1 MAKTTTQ
8 KAVEGLSMMAVM
20 LFPLAL
26 VLGLG
31 IVAPSMGGDLV
42 APRNGLPSESRV
54 DVVPVTGRLQLT
66 ERRIP
71 KLFSFGQLQALNNT
85 SSFSEVFSLSSTS
98 SSTVA
103 STPTGSCTE
112 SVDGVSVTSRVVVN
126 GSRFGACYSNVT
138 FSVND
143 YPAYFTSQIE
153 DGLVVRG
160 EEGLFV
166 WQLTTS
172 NETSYYWVLTWLKP
186 DGLESDRIICRN
198 NVDASSAGI
207 PTSTILDGQWGCD
220 VNGDGQYDNVDDIQV
235 DCGCSA
241 GTDAE
246 EYYTCQEY
254 EDLAL
259 NSYGGIIFSNGASL
273 DGCYKVNTTMI
284 SIDGYH
290 PYFAGPV
297 EDGVATLFVRSYAN
311 SLDDA
316 STLLWSVG
324 IYYENGVDSAC
335 LLDAEVLN
343 TTVDSASP
351 LSDGNWFCDLDSDGR
366 YEPYDG
372 DIDVQCACIDETY
385 TTCFEY
391 GEGISLDS
399 SIVFDGE
406 HIRGCYLPTR
416 FLLDDARVFTPTGE
430 KETAVGALQVVILP
444 HEDAAINF
452 DDKVWTVA
460 RVHEYDEDTQVITF
474 EVICLTLIPNVDL
487 PTDPLLQGEWLCL
500 DASGQTFTRLDADFD
515 EMKCGC
521 RGNASSSSS
530 SIPVPSSTPTPT
542 QDAMATTS
550 NILFPTSTM
559 EGTPTPV
566 RTFLSP
572 TRLPVGTGTNTE
584 VVATEDAEQATPI
597 GIIVGGSIGGVI
609 LVAGV
614 VTMFLCARGD
624 SQRRVGHIRHS
635 PKVKTSNGD
644 HSEKTRVHNLPGLPQ
659 THSLPSVNR
668 GRPLESNDAEADSID
683 RSPLPRYED
692 TLND

>member
-1 MAKTTTQ
+1 
-8 KAVEGLSMMAVM
+8 MMAVM

-31 IVAPSMGGDLV
+31 MVAPSMGGDLV
-42 APRNGLPSESRV
+42 APRNALPSESRA
-54 DVVPVTGRLQLT
+54 DGVPVTGRLQLT

-71 KLFSFGQLQALNNT
+71 KLFSVEQLQALNNT

-98 SSTVA
+98 SSTVT
-103 STPTGSCTE
+103 STLTASCTE

-126 GSRFGACYSNVT
+126 GSRFGACYNNVT
-138 FSVND
+138 FYIND

-166 WQLTTS
+166 GEATSSS
-172 NETSYYWVLTWLKP
+172 NETSYYWVLVRIKP
-186 DGLESDRIICRN
+186 DEFEWDRLICRN
-198 NVDASSAGI
+198 YVDASSAGV
-207 PTSTILDGQWGCD
+207 PTSTLLDGQWDCD
-220 VNGDGQYDNVDDIQV
+220 VTGDGQLHDVDDIQV

-241 GTDAE
+241 GTDPE

-259 NSYGGIIFSNGASL
+259 NSSGGIIYNGVSL
-273 DGCYKVNTTMI
+273 DGCYKVNTTMV
-284 SIDGYH
+284 SSAGYH

-297 EDGVATLFVRSYAN
+297 EDGVAMLFVRSYTN
-311 SLDDA
+311 SLDDT
-316 STLLWSVG
+316 SILFWSVG
-324 IYYENGVDSAC
+324 IYYENGVESAC
-335 LLDAEVLN
+335 FLEAEVLN
-343 TTVDSASP
+343 TTVDSVSP
-351 LSDGNWFCDLDSDGR
+351 LSDGNWFCDLDIDGR
-366 YEPYDG
+366 YELYDG
-372 DIDVQCACIDETY
+372 DIDVQCACIDGTY

-399 SIVFDGE
+399 NIVFDGE
-406 HIRGCYLPTR
+406 HIGGCYLPTR
-416 FLLDDARVFTPTGE
+416 FEAQGRGVFTPTGE
-430 KETAVGALQVVILP
+430 RETVTGALQVVHLP
-444 HEDAAINF
+444 HEDTAADF
-452 DDKVWTVA
+452 DDDVWTVA
-460 RVHEYDEDTQVITF
+460 RILEHDEDTQITTYDR
-474 EVICLTLIPNVDL
+474 ICLAMIANVDL
-487 PTDPLLQGEWLCL
+487 PTDPLLQGKWLCV

-530 SIPVPSSTPTPT
+530 SIPVPSNTPTPT

-559 EGTPTPV
+559 EVTPTPV

-572 TRLPVGTGTNTE
+572 TRLPAGTGTNTK

-614 VTMFLCARGD
+614 VSMFLCERGD

-635 PKVKTSNGD
+635 PKEKTSNGD
-644 HSEKTRVHNLPGLPQ
+644 HSEKTRVHNLHGLPQ

-683 RSPLPRYED
+683 RPPLPRYED
-692 TLND
+692 TLNG